1 MIAALAL
8 AAVTAGPAPL
18 RPLPPDT
25 ARVHHGRLDGLEVA
39 TPRVE
44 AGTIVVDGVLDEP
57 VWAQAAVLTGFSQY
71 APADGIAAADST
83 EVLVWYSPTAIH
95 FGIRAFE
102 SHGQVRAT
110 LADRDRISTDDHVQ
124 LLLGTFDDGRQAT
137 LVAVNP
143 LGVQA
148 DGVLIE
154 TGRLGSGSFTGAVNV
169 REPADLS
176 PDFVYDSK
184 GRLTDY
190 GYEIELRVPFKSLR
204 YQPAAEQSWT
214 LQVVRAVQHSG
225 AQETWAPARRA
236 SASFLG
242 QSGRLTGLSGMR
254 RGLVLDANPVLTART
269 DGAPGGDGRWAYGE
283 TTPELG
289 MNVRWGVTNNLTMNG
304 TVNPDFS
311 QVEADAGQ
319 LTFDP
324 RQSLFVSEK
333 RPFFLDGIEQFA
345 TPNQLVYTRRIAQP
359 EAAVKLTGK
368 ALGADIGV
376 LSAVDDRLAGL
387 SGEHPV
393 YNLLRVQRDLGAQ
406 SRIGA
411 VYTDRIDGDDYNR
424 VAGLDGRYVFGRIYS
439 AQFQAA
445 ASRTRRDGAAVS
457 APLWH
462 ARFNRNGRTFGM
474 TYSANGIHEDFRAGS
489 GFISRPGIVQLNVSH
504 RVTGYGSR
512 ASAVQSLTGEVAL
525 YGTWKYATF
534 ADGGSSQDRKLHLN
548 VNSSLRGGWRA
559 GASVLIESFGYDPDI
574 YAGYRIEAPDGSG
587 GLDTLPFVGTPR
599 LKNLDWVIQGAT
611 PEFSRFSGDLF
622 LLWGRDE
629 NFYEWASGDL
639 IWLTVNT
646 NFRPTD
652 QLRLT
657 ASYSHQQVDRPGD
670 GSAVAVWRIPRAK
683 LEYQISRPFFVR
695 VIGEYNAYSQTALRD
710 DSRTGHPLLVPDPE
724 TGDFVRTRPIRD
736 NSLRGDLLL
745 AYQPNPGTVIFAGYG
760 STLREPADGD
770 LPSRRLR
777 RTSDAIFL
785 KMSYLWRL

>member
-1 MIAALAL
+1 MIAALVLSA
-8 AAVTAGPAPL
+8 AAVAVP
-18 RPLPPDT
+18 PPDSLLI
-25 ARVHHGRLDGLEVA
+25 HNGRQNQLQVA

-44 AGTIVVDGVLDEP
+44 AGTVTVDGVLDEP
-57 VWAQAAVLTGFSQY
+57 VWQAAAVLTGFSQY
-71 APADGIAAADST
+71 APADGIPAADST
-83 EVLVWYSPTAIH
+83 EILVWYSPTAIH

-102 SHGQVRAT
+102 SHGAVHAT
-110 LADRDRISTDDHVQ
+110 LADRDRIATDDYVQ

-137 LVAVNP
+137 LISVNP

-148 DGVLIE
+148 DGVLVE
-154 TGRLGSGSFTGAVNV
+154 TGRIGSGSFTGATNV

-184 GRLTDY
+184 GRVTDY
-190 GYEIELRVPFKSLR
+190 GYEVELRVPFKSLR
-204 YQPAAEQSWT
+204 YQPDAEQSWT
-214 LQVVRAVQHSG
+214 LQVVRGVQHSG

-236 SASFLG
+236 SASFLA
-242 QSGRLTGLSGMR
+242 QSGRLAGLSGLR

-269 DGAPGGDGRWAYGE
+269 DGGRGGDGRWAYGE

-289 MNVRWGVTNNLTMNG
+289 LNLRWGVTNNLTMNG

-324 RQSLFVSEK
+324 RQSVFVSEK
-333 RPFFLDGIEQFA
+333 RPFFLDGIEQFS

-368 ALGADIGV
+368 AFGADIGL
-376 LSAVDDRLAGL
+376 LSAVDDRIAGL
-387 SGEHPV
+387 SGDHPV
-393 YNLLRVQRDLGAQ
+393 YNILRVQRDLGAQ

-411 VYTDRIDGDDYNR
+411 VYTDRIDGGDYNR
-424 VAGLDGRYVFGRIYS
+424 VAGIDGRYVFGRIYS

-445 ASRTRRDGAAVS
+445 ASRTRRGSDAVT

-474 TYSANGIHEDFRAGS
+474 TYSINGIHEDFRAGS
-489 GFISRPGIVQLNVSH
+489 GFISRPGVMNLNVSH
-504 RVTGYGSR
+504 RLTGYGRRESL
-512 ASAVQSLTGEVAL
+512 VQSLTGEVAL

-559 GASVLIESFGYDPDI
+559 GASVLIETFGYDPDI
-574 YAGYRIEAPDGSG
+574 YANYRIEVPDGG
-587 GLDTLPFVGTPR
+587 AGLDTLPFVGTPR
-599 LKNLDWVIQGAT
+599 LRNLDWVIQGAT
-611 PEFSRFSGDLF
+611 PEFARFSGDVF

-629 NFYEWASGDL
+629 NFYEWASGDI

-646 NFRPTD
+646 HFRPTD
-652 QLRLT
+652 KLRLT
-657 ASYSHQQVDRPGD
+657 VSYQHQQVDRPSD
-670 GSAVAVWRIPRAK
+670 GSAVSVWRIPRAK

-695 VIGEYNAYSQTALRD
+695 LIGEYNAYSQLALRD
-710 DSRTGHPLLVPDPE
+710 DSRTGHPLLIFDADV
-724 TGDFVRTRPIRD
+724 GDYVRTEPIRD

-760 STLREPADGD
+760 STLREPVDG
-770 LPSRRLR
+770 LPDRRLR
-777 RTSDAIFL
+777 RAADAVFV